1 VNFSNVRERTSK
13 NIVERPVMKKNA
25 YITIIASPGL
35 SEMRLDELV
44 GHRGLVV
51 EDLSQNRK
59 KNRGGLVLLEEIY
72 MDEFLWFIPEESV
85 SYE

>member
-1 VNFSNVRERTSK
+1 
-13 NIVERPVMKKNA
+13 MKKNT
-25 YITIIASPGL
+25 YVTIIASSEL

-44 GHRGLVV
+44 GRRGLVV

>member
-1 VNFSNVRERTSK
+1 M
-13 NIVERPVMKKNA
+13 IKNA
-25 YITIIASPGL
+25 YVTIIASPEL
-35 SEMRLDELV
+35 SGMRLDELV
-44 GHRGLVV
+44 GRRGLVV

-59 KNRGGLVLLEEIY
+59 KNWGCLVLLEEIY

>member
-1 VNFSNVRERTSK
+1 
-13 NIVERPVMKKNA
+13 MKKNA
-25 YITIIASPGL
+25 YVTIIASPEL

-44 GHRGLVV
+44 GRPGLVV
-51 EDLSQNRK
+51 EDLPQNRK

>member
-1 VNFSNVRERTSK
+1 
-13 NIVERPVMKKNA
+13 MKKNA
-25 YITIIASPGL
+25 YVTIIASSEL

-44 GHRGLVV
+44 GRRGLVV

-72 MDEFLWFIPEESV
+72 MDEFLWFIPEESA

>member
-1 VNFSNVRERTSK
+1 
-13 NIVERPVMKKNA
+13 MKKNA

-44 GHRGLVV
+44 GRRGLVV

-72 MDEFLWFIPEESV
+72 I
-85 SYE
+85 

>member
-1 VNFSNVRERTSK
+1 MTK
-13 NIVERPVMKKNA
+13 NTYVK
-25 YITIIASPGL
+25 IIASPGL

-44 GHRGLVV
+44 GRRGLVV